1 MSISTNRARTKINFK
16 RDNLMIFLYEQYTF
30 IIVLSLLIVGVS
42 YVLVF
47 RGFNR
52 WIQTHWFYEVRI
64 THKVA
69 AFFWFG
75 GITCLALALMDL
87 RGPEKIIQGKISN
100 QKTMILIDTSAS
112 MFVED
117 VRPNRFEKSIF
128 LAKHFV
134 KKAVGQKLSVAV
146 FSDAQKTIVP
156 FTDDLDL
163 IEARIEGLKE
173 LNLRNGGTGLSIA
186 IQEAVQKFKAVEG
199 DEAGNILIFTDA
211 EETDGGIE
219 LTVPDGVSVGVV
231 GIGTRKGGVI
241 PVRNSRKEFIQ
252 NKRYQGEVVISKLD
266 ESFIKRFGK
275 SIKYFKY
282 WIATSYSLPT
292 EQILNFF
299 SKSHSS
305 KISQN
310 NFRTRPVEA
319 RWLLIPGMIL
329 LGLSYLIKLT
339 KPFKVL
345 MLLLFVVPRGW
356 AQLPMNHPIEQTK
369 ESKDPVKS
377 KETKKLE
384 DLFSRNELD
393 ENGKKFLALKLHQDR
408 FYNQADTLYEE
419 VLGETITENNIVQQF
434 NRAASEIKNKKLEK
448 AINRYRDILDFLEKN
463 PSLSDNDLASKTKLN
478 MLRALAANGGKGKGE
493 SEDSEKQKQKS
504 KEQSGEGKS
513 EKKEKDE
520 KKGKKQNQKNK
531 KPDQDQKRND
541 GDDKAESEQEKK
553 KRKAKLP
560 SLLKQLMS
568 DDNNLQK
575 KMIDT
580 DTTKRKTTQQRDW

>member
-1 MSISTNRARTKINFK
+1 
-16 RDNLMIFLYEQYTF
+16 MIFLYEQYTF

-52 WIQTHWFYEVRI
+52 WIQTHWFYEVRM

-186 IQEAVQKFKAVEG
+186 IQEAVQKFRAVEG

-252 NKRYQGEVVISKLD
+252 NKRYQG
-266 ESFIKRFGK
+266 G
-275 SIKYFKY
+275 
-282 WIATSYSLPT
+282 YSLQEP
-292 EQILNFF
+292 N
-299 SKSHSS
+299 
-305 KISQN
+305 
-310 NFRTRPVEA
+310 
-319 RWLLIPGMIL
+319 
-329 LGLSYLIKLT
+329 
-339 KPFKVL
+339 
-345 MLLLFVVPRGW
+345 
-356 AQLPMNHPIEQTK
+356 
-369 ESKDPVKS
+369 
-377 KETKKLE
+377 TKKE
-384 DLFSRNELD
+384 PYLF
-393 ENGKKFLALKLHQDR
+393 H
-408 FYNQADTLYEE
+408 TLSSAP
-419 VLGETITENNIVQQF
+419 VMVSPGPNATVGTRVVDS
-434 NRAASEIKNKKLEK
+434 ASESISFQICGNV
-448 AINRYRDILDFLEKN
+448 ADDILPLSLRTLFEN
-463 PSLSDNDLASKTKLN
+463 INCSSLSWRRS
-478 MLRALAANGGKGKGE
+478 
-493 SEDSEKQKQKS
+493 
-504 KEQSGEGKS
+504 
-513 EKKEKDE
+513 
-520 KKGKKQNQKNK
+520 
-531 KPDQDQKRND
+531 
-541 GDDKAESEQEKK
+541 
-553 KRKAKLP
+553 
-560 SLLKQLMS
+560 
-568 DDNNLQK
+568 
-575 KMIDT
+575 
-580 DTTKRKTTQQRDW
+580 